1 MSFAECKQ
9 IMSDAS
15 NTAKHKE
22 PKYRLEQ
29 YLKCT
34 KAFRPVFHH
43 FFLERWPQPAAWFA
57 RRLAYANSLATGS
70 MVGYIVGLGDRHL
83 SNILIDE
90 ATAEL
95 VHIDLGIAFE
105 AGKLLAV
112 PEMVPF
118 RLTRDLED
126 GLGVCGVEGVMRSRA
141 EQTLRVLR
149 DNSNALLT
157 VLQVFVRNPL
167 YNWMQ
172 DPTRDSRRQVS
183 GLSTK
188 KENPNQQQSPNH
200 DVERALLRIQQKLA
214 GHVHGNTLSVEGQ
227 VRLLLDEARDPE
239 NLSRMF
245 HGWAAW
251 V

>member
-1 MSFAECKQ
+1 
-9 IMSDAS
+9 
-15 NTAKHKE
+15 
-22 PKYRLEQ
+22 
-29 YLKCT
+29 
-34 KAFRPVFHH
+34 
-43 FFLERWPQPAAWFA
+43 
-57 RRLAYANSLATGS
+57 
-70 MVGYIVGLGDRHL
+70 
-83 SNILIDE
+83 
-90 ATAEL
+90 
-95 VHIDLGIAFE
+95 
-105 AGKLLAV
+105 
-112 PEMVPF
+112 
-118 RLTRDLED
+118 
-126 GLGVCGVEGVMRSRA
+126 
-141 EQTLRVLR
+141 
-149 DNSNALLT
+149 
-157 VLQVFVRNPL
+157 
-167 YNWMQ
+167 MQ